1 MKHTLI
7 VMAVWLLAAC
17 CTDKK
22 QEEIMRRR
30 MLEAKV
36 QNENCLPFTTDSIM
50 KKAAGYYDRHGS
62 DNERMM
68 AHYLLGCTYR
78 DLGDAPRALQCY
90 NDSVSRADTT
100 SPDCDYTTMSRIY
113 GQMAVMFSDNEI
125 PQNAISSLKN
135 GIYLLVQERSV
146 K

>member
-1 MKHTLI
+1 
-7 VMAVWLLAAC
+7 
-17 CTDKK
+17 
-22 QEEIMRRR
+22 MRRR

-90 NDSVSRADTT
+90 NDAVSRADTT

-113 GQMAVMFSDNEI
+113 GQMAVMFSDNSECHFVFKEWY
-125 PQNAISSLKN
+125 ISACSRKIRQMKRHCLCS
-135 GIYLLVQERSV
+135 RA
-146 K
+146 